1 MRSLGKFASLGVLG
15 AIAAPVA
22 AWAQVAPVT
31 PPPSASAASG
41 ASGSG
46 AGTLTMLL
54 VLGGLI
60 AIVAI
65 GVKLYDLKRKREADA
80 VHLQAQLSDALL
92 REPSLFGTPITPTV
106 HVPTWAGTPA
116 TIEVTGEIPSPEMRE
131 SALRIIRAEASRVR
145 ADFVIDDRMHLVARA
160 ATRAA

>member
-1 MRSLGKFASLGVLG
+1 MRSLGKSARLSVLGVVT
-15 AIAAPVA
+15 APIA
-22 AWAQVAPVT
+22 AWAQVAAVT
-31 PPPSASAASG
+31 PPPSASAAS
-41 ASGSG
+41 SG
-46 AGTLTMLL
+46 ANTAMMLA
-54 VLGGLI
+54 VLGGLVV
-60 AIVAI
+60 IVAI

-145 ADFVIDDRMHLVARA
+145 ADFVIEDRMHLVARA

>member
-1 MRSLGKFASLGVLG
+1 MRSLGRSARLSVLGVVS
-15 AIAAPVA
+15 APIA

-31 PPPSASAASG
+31 VPPSASAAS
-41 ASGSG
+41 SG
-46 AGTLTMLL
+46 AGTVTMLA

-60 AIVAI
+60 VIVAI

-106 HVPTWAGTPA
+106 HVPMWSGTPA
-116 TIEVTGEIPSPEMRE
+116 TIEVTGEVPSPEIRE
-131 SALRIIRAEASRVR
+131 GALRIIRAEASRVR
-145 ADFVIDDRMHLVARA
+145 ADFVIDDRMHLVARS

>member
-1 MRSLGKFASLGVLG
+1 MRSLGRFASSIVLGVVS
-15 AIAAPVA
+15 APIA

-31 PPPSASAASG
+31 PPAPSG
-41 ASGSG
+41 AAGSG
-46 AGTLTMLL
+46 AGTVTMLT

-60 AIVAI
+60 VIVAI
-65 GVKLYDLKRKREADA
+65 GVKLYDLNRKREADA

-106 HVPTWAGTPA
+106 RVPMWSGTPA
-116 TIEVTGEIPSPEMRE
+116 TIEVTGEVPSDEIRE
-131 SALRIIRAEASRVR
+131 AALRVIRAEASRVR
-145 ADFVIDDRMHLVARA
+145 SDFAVDDRTHVIERA